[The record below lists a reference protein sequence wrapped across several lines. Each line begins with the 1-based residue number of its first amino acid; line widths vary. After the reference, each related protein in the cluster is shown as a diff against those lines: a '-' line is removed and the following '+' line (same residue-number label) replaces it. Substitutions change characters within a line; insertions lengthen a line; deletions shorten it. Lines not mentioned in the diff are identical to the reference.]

1 LLEAA
6 AAAGLIRVERADLDR
21 GPRERSG
28 LALDEPL
35 CQRRRPAAAVA
46 DGLELVDELGDAE
59 ELRHRAERQTAEVLR
74 EPGGNYARAASDER
88 LHRLD
93 DRLVEELHLVDADDL
108 VPGGDAED
116 VGRVPRGDGAEL
128 RPRVADDVG

>member
-1 LLEAA
+1 
-6 AAAGLIRVERADLDR
+6 DLDR

-93 DRLVEELHLVDADDL
+93 DRLVEELHLIDADDL
-108 VPGGDAED
+108 VAGGDAAD
-116 VGRVPRGDGAEL
+116 VDRALGRHGAEL
-128 RPRVADDVG
+128 GARMTDD